1 MITVASKPRIEARAL
16 RLPYEDDRRPL
27 ARCVFHRAGRPAAR
41 IDGGMHLR
49 DQKGFCRVIRKCY
62 PKVLKMLGRLI
73 EGMVTSTVVCGLGGL
88 YLACPRPSASDGHF

>member
-1 MITVASKPRIEARAL
+1 MKTIDGHSRGEYFTAPGV
-16 RLPYEDDRRPL
+16 
-27 ARCVFHRAGRPAAR
+27 PAAR
-41 IDGGMHLR
+41 IDGGLRLRRAR

-88 YLACPRPSASDGHF
+88 YLACSRPSVNDGHF